1 MHLLTIDALMPSRS
15 EATTEELGELTK
27 TNNPDEISIADDD
40 DEEGEANDG
49 EILKQ
54 LNHCSYAF

>member
-1 MHLLTIDALMPSRS
+1 MPSRS